1 MRTPYSDSNLLDLG
15 FLFEDGQASSS
26 HGKDAVVAM
35 DCGREPESAALPAL
49 PLTEH
54 NLRKFEAS
62 VDINSDRDRSRT
74 PPRTPPRQRRKSIS
88 NGAPQ
93 SPVLAMMS
101 EDLLATRLRPR
112 LPRPED
118 LVKAL
123 AGDSRVDGGDFKVD
137 GASLLRTMAAHY
149 LRIVDV
155 ALKFPQTDG
164 CGKCV
169 LGTMDFDELFVST
182 MCSGSGGAEL
192 AVQAFSEGFEDVTGR
207 PLLTATPFA
216 CENAAFKQGHLKRL
230 LTHLHPAGNWCIFDD
245 ITTMTGKD
253 RRCIVHGPEKK
264 VSKGKAG
271 KAAKGKAKASADQPV
286 SSGDPEPCTLFK
298 NYKPAGGEAEDVFL
312 ARRVKGC
319 VCGFSCKSFS
329 RANQSFAANRT
340 SMVDDASNSSVKT
353 FRGTCDVLQSL
364 IQEGQ
369 ALRCCSRWQSQV
381 QMGGGAHE
389 VCRAPAEALASP
401 TARFSDSKRVV
412 QHTDQPRTGSGPDQ
426 AR

>member
-1 MRTPYSDSNLLDLG
+1 MSHISHHIIIVILKYKTDV
-15 FLFEDGQASSS
+15 SS
-26 HGKDAVVAM
+26 
-35 DCGREPESAALPAL
+35 
-49 PLTEH
+49 
-54 NLRKFEAS
+54 
-62 VDINSDRDRSRT
+62 
-74 PPRTPPRQRRKSIS
+74 
-88 NGAPQ
+88 
-93 SPVLAMMS
+93 
-101 EDLLATRLRPR
+101 
-112 LPRPED
+112 
-118 LVKAL
+118 AL
-123 AGDSRVDGGDFKVD
+123 ACRVLD
-137 GASLLRTMAAHY
+137 
-149 LRIVDV
+149 
-155 ALKFPQTDG
+155 
-164 CGKCV
+164 
-169 LGTMDFDELFVST
+169 
-182 MCSGSGGAEL
+182 
-192 AVQAFSEGFEDVTGR
+192 
-207 PLLTATPFA
+207 
-216 CENAAFKQGHLKRL
+216 
-230 LTHLHPAGNWCIFDD
+230 
-245 ITTMTGKD
+245 
-253 RRCIVHGPEKK
+253 RCIVHGPEKK

-329 RANQSFAANRT
+329 RANGSFAANRT

-412 QHTDQPRTGSGPDQ
+412 QHTDQPRTGCGFLVYLLWLWAGCSQ
-426 AR
+426 W